1 MSRISIRSALGF
13 SLSFLVRNFSEIAAR
28 IVLPALIG
36 WVVLYIS
43 LSLYLSELIRYLDNP
58 SDRIASVILGLA
70 TGGLLLTLLLH
81 SAIVTSL
88 TELAMGV
95 PGVGWKYFHAARREW
110 RVYAAKLR
118 FLLVVALW
126 LFVLQIFRVAVVKLL
141 GLSYFNSVILIIMA
155 IGLLWLVVRLW
166 FLLAPVAVA
175 NARGH
180 VLRPAW
186 RLSSGHFWP
195 IASIVVLVLSIG
207 LLIEIAGEAVLR
219 VGGFLPPFPSS
230 GSLAGFAR
238 MYQMILPHALL
249 AIAVAYLVVVT
260 LLAAARADVYRQL
273 AEQPQSK

>member
-1 MSRISIRSALGF
+1 MSRISIRSALSF
-13 SLSFLVRNFSEIAAR
+13 SLSFLSRNFLEIAAR

-43 LSLYLSELIRYLDNP
+43 LSLYLSELVSCLDNP

-81 SAIVTSL
+81 SSIVTSV

-95 PGVGWKYFHAARREW
+95 PSIGWKYFHAARREW

-118 FLLVVALW
+118 FLLVVAIW
-126 LFVLQIFRVAVVKLL
+126 AIALQILRFVVVRLL
-141 GLSYFNSVILIIMA
+141 SLSYFNGVLLAVMA
-155 IGLLWLVVRLW
+155 IGVLWLVVRLW
-166 FLLAPVAVA
+166 FLLAPVSVA

-180 VLRPAW
+180 VLRRAW
-186 RLSSGHFWP
+186 QLSSGHFWR
-195 IASIVVLVLSIG
+195 IASIVVLILLVG
-207 LLIEIAGEAVLR
+207 LVIEIAGETILR
-219 VGGFLPPFPSS
+219 IGGFLPPFPSS

-249 AIAVAYLVVVT
+249 VIAVAYLVVVI
-260 LLAAARADVYRQL
+260 LLAGARADVYRQL
-273 AEQPQSK
+273 SGRPSSE